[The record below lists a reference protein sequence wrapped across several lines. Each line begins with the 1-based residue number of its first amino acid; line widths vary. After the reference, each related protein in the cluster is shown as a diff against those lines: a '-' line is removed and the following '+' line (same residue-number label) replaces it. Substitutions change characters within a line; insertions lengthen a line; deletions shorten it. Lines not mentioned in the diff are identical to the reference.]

1 MPRPDATGAPRARTM
16 AAILILGLV
25 SCALVSCASA
35 ASVREEPAGARPGQ
49 PEASVGQIDTADRL
63 EAKQVLTND
72 DILDMVRKDVEDD
85 VIIELIGASEAKFD
99 VSMAGMLNLS
109 RNGVSEAIIRAMAA
123 AMGGA

>member
-25 SCALVSCASA
+25 SGALVSCAPA
-35 ASVREEPAGARPGQ
+35 ASVREAPAGARPGQ
-49 PEASVGQIDTADRL
+49 PEASVGQIDTADRV